1 MRIGVIGLG
10 YVGRPLFEALSEHF
24 SVMGYDIDPG
34 KVTGQG
40 MTNDAS
46 LLAGC
51 DVYIIAVPTPTNQFD
66 RPDLRCLISASET
79 VGGVMSKGCVV
90 VYESTVYP
98 GATEEE
104 CVPAL
109 EKVSGLCFG
118 EDFSVGYSPERI
130 NPGDHEN
137 TLTNV
142 VKVVS
147 GSDARTTALLDGV
160 YNKITQTHCVSSIRV
175 AEASKVIE
183 NTQRDVNI
191 ALMNEFALMLDR
203 FDMDPEE
210 VFEAARTKWNF
221 LPFTPGLV
229 GGHCIGVDPYYLVD
243 RSHRSGFY
251 PEIISAS
258 RRVNESMVDHI
269 AGVVKRHVVPG
280 GRLLIL
286 GLTFKANCD
295 DMRNTKV
302 LPLIGRL
309 RKYEVEV
316 LDPHVHEVE
325 GVNLIAEADKDYD
338 GVIFAVPHDE
348 FGSIEGW
355 KAPFVFNVQTMS
367 VYNSVGFLPEHH
379 IARQDKLRAPGLL

>member
-1 MRIGVIGLG
+1 MKIGIIGLG
-10 YVGRPLFEALSEHF
+10 YVGRPLYAALGKHY
-24 SVMGYDIDPG
+24 SVVGYDIDPKKLG
-34 KVTGQG
+34 PG
-40 MTNDAS
+40 MTSDES
-46 LLAGC
+46 LLVGC

-66 RPDLRCLISASET
+66 RPDFSCLISASET
-79 VGGVMSKGCVV
+79 VGRVMSLGCVV

-104 CVPAL
+104 CVPVL
-109 EKVSGLCFG
+109 EKVSGLRFN

-130 NPGDHEN
+130 NPGDNEN

-147 GSDARTTALLDGV
+147 GSDAWSTDLLADIYG
-160 YNKITQTHCVSSIRV
+160 KITKVHCVSSIRV
-175 AEASKVIE
+175 AEACKVIE

-191 ALMNEFALMLDR
+191 ALMNEFALMLNR

-258 RRVNESMVDHI
+258 RRVNESMVDYI
-269 AGVVKRHVVPG
+269 ADVVKRCVVPG
-280 GRLLIL
+280 SRILIL

-309 RKYEVEV
+309 REYEIDVF
-316 LDPHVHEVE
+316 DPHVHDVE
-325 GVNLIAEADKDYD
+325 EVNLVSKADKDYD
-338 GVIFAVPHDE
+338 GIIYAVPHDE
-348 FGSIEGW
+348 FGDIGGW
-355 KAPFVFNVQTMS
+355 RAPFVFNVQTMS
-367 VYNSVGFLPEHH
+367 VWENSIALLPNHN
-379 IARQDKLRAPGLL
+379 IAGKDELRAS

>member
-1 MRIGVIGLG
+1 MKIGIVGLG
-10 YVGRPLFEALSEHF
+10 YVGRPLYEALGEHY
-24 SVMGYDIDPG
+24 SVVGYDIDPKKLG
-34 KVTGQG
+34 PG
-40 MTNDAS
+40 MTSDES
-46 LLAGC
+46 LLVGC
-51 DVYIIAVPTPTNQFD
+51 DVYIIAVPTPINQFD
-66 RPDLRCLISASET
+66 RPDLSCLISASET
-79 VGGVMSKGCVV
+79 VGRVMSLGCIV

-104 CVPAL
+104 CVPVL

-118 EDFSVGYSPERI
+118 KDFSVGYSPERI

-147 GSDARTTALLDGV
+147 GSDARTTALLDDI
-160 YNKITQTHCVSSIRV
+160 YSKITKVHCVSSIRV

-191 ALMNEFALMLDR
+191 ALMNEFALILDR

-221 LPFTPGLV
+221 LTFTPGLV

-258 RRVNESMVDHI
+258 RRVNESMVDYI
-269 AGVVKRHVVPG
+269 SNVVKRHVVPG
-280 GRLLIL
+280 GRILIL

-309 RKYEVEV
+309 REYDIDV
-316 LDPHVHEVE
+316 LDPYVHEVE
-325 GVNLIAEADKDYD
+325 GVNLISKADKDYD
-338 GVIFAVPHDE
+338 GIIFAVPHDG
-348 FGSIEGW
+348 FGGIEEW

-367 VYNSVGFLPEHH
+367 VHDSVGLLPEHH
-379 IARQDKLRAPGLL
+379 IARQDEFRPSGLF